1 VFSASKTQE
10 EIVKRVIAPIVTFLS
25 LIVSQAIV
33 ANVGG
38 DTHPDAAAAGANL
51 KAGWSEPR
59 IAAFVGGCVTAIM
72 IPAKRTYE
80 ARDAQAGH
88 TGKEFPEAEV
98 RSSIEPMCTC
108 LALRIA
114 QTWSF
119 DEYISSSGTLM
130 QPLITEALSGGRC
143 KPEGI
148 VGEAL
153 AHAKEKNEQ
162 DVVPAH

>member
-1 VFSASKTQE
+1 M
-10 EIVKRVIAPIVTFLS
+10 APIAAFLS
-25 LIVSQAIV
+25 LIVSQAII

-38 DTHPDAAAAGANL
+38 DANPDAAAATGTNL
-51 KAGWSEPR
+51 KTGWSQPQISE
-59 IAAFVGGCVTAIM
+59 FVGGCVAAIM

-98 RSSIEPMCTC
+98 RKSIEPMCTC
-108 LALRIA
+108 VARRIA
-114 QTWSF
+114 ETWPF
-119 DEYISSSGTLM
+119 DEYIRNSGALA
-130 QPLITEALSGGRC
+130 QPLIMEALSGGRC

-153 AHAKEKNEQ
+153 AHAKKKNEE
-162 DVVPAH
+162 DVVPTH